1 MAVLTNT
8 EPPANTSVRRKTS
21 ENLKGEQ
28 ELQEEEA
35 ASDQHNDQ
43 QLGTAQQT
51 SEKDSLVLIPTQDQM
66 YLYLFS
72 AARFIISSR
81 VAHMPPAFN
90 L

>member
-8 EPPANTSVRRKTS
+8 EPPANTSVRQKTS

-51 SEKDSLVLIPTQDQM
+51 SEKDKQPCIDPYPGSNVLVPVQCCSFYHQLQSGTHASC
-66 YLYLFS
+66 F
-72 AARFIISSR
+72 
-81 VAHMPPAFN
+81 
-90 L
+90 